1 MRSKSGKKEI
11 EVNYTLQEGQGEDDI
26 YIYSTYGGG
35 NADDIYGNL
44 KGSALQTIYD
54 VKIEDDFFVSVS
66 ALDFDVNL
74 GNLKFDNDPTGI
86 YKVDSQGKVTQIVQ
100 KDIKKGTLISMCAMN
115 NHLAVV
121 EEEDGKLYGR
131 LYSTEGKLL
140 DEIRLEMDLDQIGK
154 VMVSEDQG
162 TLLFQL
168 QSIYDNMKYTVVM
181 YDVKDDAFQKLDR
194 IVMETQTD
202 TSMYR
207 ACGLYI
213 SMHYDRRK
221 QILYGIQMNDDNGL
235 YVSAQTNKKVLYN
248 SFLYG
253 DYNDDTYL
261 ALSDAASSNSYENI
275 VFSFLNTQRRRL
287 SDLISPLDGDV

>member
-1 MRSKSGKKEI
+1 MGKKEI
-11 EVNYTLQEGQGEDDI
+11 EVNYTLQEGQSEDDI

-86 YKVDSQGKVTQIVQ
+86 YKVDSQGKVTQIVH
-100 KDIKKGTLISMCAMN
+100 KDIKKGTLISMCAMD

-121 EEEDGKLYGR
+121 EEEDSKLYGR

-181 YDVKDDAFQKLDR
+181 YDVKDNAFQKLDR
-194 IVMETQTD
+194 MVMETQTN
-202 TSMYR
+202 TSMYGSY
-207 ACGLYI
+207 GLYI

-221 QILYGIQMNDDNGL
+221 QILYSIQMNDDNGL

-287 SDLISPLDGDV
+287 SDLSIGW

>member
-1 MRSKSGKKEI
+1 
-11 EVNYTLQEGQGEDDI
+11 
-26 YIYSTYGGG
+26 
-35 NADDIYGNL
+35 
-44 KGSALQTIYD
+44 
-54 VKIEDDFFVSVS
+54 VS

-100 KDIKKGTLISMCAMN
+100 KDIKKGTLISMCAMD

-131 LYSTEGKLL
+131 LYSTEGRLL

-168 QSIYDNMKYTVVM
+168 QSIYDIMKYTVVM

-194 IVMETQTD
+194 MVMETQTN
-202 TSMYR
+202 TSMYGSY
-207 ACGLYI
+207 GLYI
-213 SMHYDRRK
+213 SLHYDRSK
-221 QILYGIQMNDDNGL
+221 QILYSIQMNDDNGL

>member
-1 MRSKSGKKEI
+1 
-11 EVNYTLQEGQGEDDI
+11 
-26 YIYSTYGGG
+26 
-35 NADDIYGNL
+35 
-44 KGSALQTIYD
+44 
-54 VKIEDDFFVSVS
+54 
-66 ALDFDVNL
+66 
-74 GNLKFDNDPTGI
+74 
-86 YKVDSQGKVTQIVQ
+86 
-100 KDIKKGTLISMCAMN
+100 MCAMD

-131 LYSTEGKLL
+131 LYSTEGRLL
-140 DEIRLEMDLDQIGK
+140 DEIRLEMDLNQIGK

-194 IVMETQTD
+194 MVMETQTN
-202 TSMYR
+202 TSMYGSY
-207 ACGLYI
+207 GLYI
-213 SMHYDRRK
+213 SLHYDRRK
-221 QILYGIQMNDDNGL
+221 QILYSIQMNDDNGL